1 MPKYLFAFHGG
12 GGMPETEEEG
22 QKAMARWM
30 DWMGGLGDKLVDG
43 GNPVGMSATLTHEGL
58 KDGGGANPL
67 SGWSIV
73 EAESLEAAAELG
85 KGCPILDGGKG
96 TIEIAPVVEM

>member
-1 MPKYLFAFHGG
+1 MPKYMFAYHGG

-22 QKAMARWM
+22 KAEMAKWM

-43 GNPVGMSATLTHEGL
+43 GNPVGMSSTLTAEGL
-58 KDGGGANPL
+58 KDGGGTNPL

-73 EAESLEAAAELG
+73 EAESLEAAAEMG

-96 TIEIAPVVEM
+96 SIEIAPVVEM

>member
-1 MPKYLFAFHGG
+1 MPKYMFAFHGG

-22 QKAMARWM
+22 KAAMAKWM
-30 DWMGGLGDKLVDG
+30 EWMGGLGDKLVDG
-43 GNPVGMSATLTHEGL
+43 GNPVGMSSTLTADGL

-67 SGWSIV
+67 SGWTIV
-73 EAESLEAAAELG
+73 EAESVEAAAELG

-96 TIEIAPVVEM
+96 SIEIAPVIEM